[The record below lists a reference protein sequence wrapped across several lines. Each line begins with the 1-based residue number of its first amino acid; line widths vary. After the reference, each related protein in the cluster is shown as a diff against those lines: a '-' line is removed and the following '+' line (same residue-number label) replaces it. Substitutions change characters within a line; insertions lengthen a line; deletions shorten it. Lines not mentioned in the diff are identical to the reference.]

1 MLLMQYKGV
10 EEEKNADAV
19 QPPRTEAVAAEE
31 VGLELPKLPQI
42 LSGQPLNT
50 LTVHQMGHVS
60 TTILTGAKPFIV
72 LTPSPVHGPPFLL
85 ILDQSLSTN
94 DSSENLM

>member
-1 MLLMQYKGV
+1 MQCKEV
-10 EEEKNADAV
+10 EEGRTADAV
-19 QPPRTEAVAAEE
+19 QPPQTEAVAAEE
-31 VGLELPKLPQI
+31 EEQELPKLPQI
-42 LSGQPLNT
+42 QSGQRPNT

-60 TTILTGAKPFIV
+60 TTILTGAKPFIA
-72 LTPSPVHGPPFLL
+72 LTLSPVHGQPSLL